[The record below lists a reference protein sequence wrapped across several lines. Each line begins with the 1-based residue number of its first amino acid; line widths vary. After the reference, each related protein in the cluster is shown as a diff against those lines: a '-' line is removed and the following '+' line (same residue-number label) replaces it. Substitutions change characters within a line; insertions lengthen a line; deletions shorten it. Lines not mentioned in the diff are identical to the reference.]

1 MAHTLC
7 MMKNFIQ
14 CGFIGWGAELIWTSL
29 HNRIE
34 NHDKRLMG
42 HSSLYM
48 FPIYGMAAL
57 LKPCAGRLK
66 KKHRSPLSRGLVYM
80 TMIFLTE
87 YSTGYVLKKAGRC
100 PWDYSHAP
108 LNINGLVRL
117 DYAPCWFGAGLLF
130 ERILKKH
137 SAGSPSQS

>member
-1 MAHTLC
+1 

-57 LKPCAGRLK
+57 LKPCAVRLR
-66 KKHRSPLSRGLVYM
+66 KKHRSRLSRGLIYM
-80 TMIFLTE
+80 TMIFFTE

-100 PWDYSHAP
+100 PWDYSQAP
-108 LNINGLVRL
+108 LNINGLIRL
-117 DYAPCWFGAGLLF
+117 DYAPCWFALGLLY
-130 ERILKKH
+130 EQILSH
-137 SAGSPSQS
+137 SSANDQPISPSA

>member
-1 MAHTLC
+1 

-29 HNRIE
+29 RNRIE

-42 HSSLYM
+42 QSSLYM

-57 LKPCAGRLK
+57 LKPCANRLRN
-66 KKHRSPLSRGLVYM
+66 KHHNRLYRGLVYM
-80 TMIFLTE
+80 TMIFLAE
-87 YSTGYVLKKAGRC
+87 YSTGYVLKKGGRC

-117 DYAPCWFGAGLLF
+117 DYAPCWFTLGLLYDGILCRPDLSG
-130 ERILKKH
+130 ERC
-137 SAGSPSQS
+137 PS